1 MGGNIQII
9 SKKIEEIKE
18 YENNPRN
25 NDNAVEYV
33 ARSIKDFGFKIPIIV
48 DKNNVIVAGHT
59 RYKAAKELNLT
70 EVPCIVADD
79 LTDEQIKAFRLVD
92 NKSAELAEWN
102 LELLNIELENIHDID
117 MNLYNFELS
126 ELLDNVIEDDYEIE
140 LPEEPKT
147 KHGDIYKLGNHYLMC
162 GDSTKESDV
171 AKLMNNNKADLF
183 LTDPPYNVALGNH
196 DTPETARQRHRR
208 TDGLII
214 MNDKMSDND
223 FLDFLTKCFSIAK
236 DNMKDG
242 ASFYIW
248 HADNESLT
256 FRQALKNS
264 GLELRQTLIW
274 NKNAITLGRQDYQ
287 WKHEPCLYGWKD
299 GASHSWFSDRSQPTV
314 LDFKK
319 PSKSENHPTM
329 KPIELFAYQIKN
341 SSKANDIILDTF
353 GGSGTSII
361 ACEQLNRICFTMELD
376 PRYCDVI
383 VDRWETFTN
392 QKAELISGDQ

>member
-1 MGGNIQII
+1 MQII

>member
-1 MGGNIQII
+1 MQII

-319 PSKSENHPTM
+319 PSKSEDHPTM

-341 SSKANDIILDTF
+341 SSKVNAIVLDTF

>member
-1 MGGNIQII
+1 MQII
-9 SKKIEEIKE
+9 SKNIEEIKE

-33 ARSIKDFGFKIPIIV
+33 ARSIKDFGFKMPIII

-319 PSKSENHPTM
+319 PSKSEDHPTM

-341 SSKANDIILDTF
+341 SSKVNDIVLDTF

>member
-1 MGGNIQII
+1 MQII

-147 KHGDIYKLGNHYLMC
+147 KYGDIYKLGNHYLMC

-287 WKHEPCLYGWKD
+287 WEHEPCLYGWKD

-319 PSKSENHPTM
+319 PSKSEDHPTM
-329 KPIELFAYQIKN
+329 KPVELFAYQIKN
-341 SSKANDIILDTF
+341 SSKVNDIVLDTF

-361 ACEQLNRICFTMELD
+361 ACEQLNRLCFTMELD

>member
-1 MGGNIQII
+1 MQII
-9 SKKIEEIKE
+9 SKNIEEIKE

-33 ARSIKDFGFKIPIIV
+33 ARSIKDFGFKIPIII

-319 PSKSENHPTM
+319 PSKSEDHPTM

-341 SSKANDIILDTF
+341 SSKVNDIILDTF

-361 ACEQLNRICFTMELD
+361 ACEQLNRLCFTMELD

>member
-1 MGGNIQII
+1 MQII

-196 DTPETARQRHRR
+196 DTPETTRQRHRR

-319 PSKSENHPTM
+319 PSKSEDHPTM

-341 SSKANDIILDTF
+341 SSKVNDIVLDTF

>member
-1 MGGNIQII
+1 MQII
-9 SKKIEEIKE
+9 SKNIEEIKE

-319 PSKSENHPTM
+319 PSKSEDHPTM

-341 SSKANDIILDTF
+341 SSKVNDIVLDTF

-361 ACEQLNRICFTMELD
+361 ACEQLNRLCFTMELD

>member
-1 MGGNIQII
+1 MQII
-9 SKKIEEIKE
+9 SKNIEEIKE

-33 ARSIKDFGFKIPIIV
+33 ARSIKDFGFKMPIII

-319 PSKSENHPTM
+319 PSKSEDHPTM

-341 SSKANDIILDTF
+341 SSKVNDIVLDTF

-383 VDRWETFTN
+383 VDR
-392 QKAELISGDQ
+392 

>member
-1 MGGNIQII
+1 MQII
-9 SKKIEEIKE
+9 SKNIEEIKE

-33 ARSIKDFGFKIPIIV
+33 ARSIKDFGFKMPIII

-319 PSKSENHPTM
+319 PSKSEDHPTM

-341 SSKANDIILDTF
+341 SSKVNDIVLDTF

-361 ACEQLNRICFTMELD
+361 ACEQLNRLCFTMELD

>member
-1 MGGNIQII
+1 MQII

-33 ARSIKDFGFKIPIIV
+33 ARSIKDFGFKMPIII

-319 PSKSENHPTM
+319 PSKSEDHPTM

-341 SSKANDIILDTF
+341 SSKVNDIVLDTF

>member
-1 MGGNIQII
+1 M
-9 SKKIEEIKE
+9 
-18 YENNPRN
+18 
-25 NDNAVEYV
+25 
-33 ARSIKDFGFKIPIIV
+33 
-48 DKNNVIVAGHT
+48 
-59 RYKAAKELNLT
+59 
-70 EVPCIVADD
+70 
-79 LTDEQIKAFRLVD
+79 D

>member
-1 MGGNIQII
+1 MQII
-9 SKKIEEIKE
+9 SKNIEEIKE

-319 PSKSENHPTM
+319 PSKSEDHPTM

-341 SSKANDIILDTF
+341 SSKVNDIILDTF

-361 ACEQLNRICFTMELD
+361 ACEQLNRLCFTMELD